1 MSKMNRKVYQLEA
14 IEVIVTMPSYQNPG
28 QNQLTGKGTGN
39 TVTLRTGRSGHY
51 ARTAI
56 TSTYQPRRNTQAVQS
71 AHRQAGFVQPLTN
84 TSHPSH
90 TRPRTEKAP
99 RFRAHYPHMHHC
111 RVRYIHRRRQAIR
124 PAKRH
129 ASIPPGP
136 VSIPAS
142 HRYTSVMNSAIPTRF
157 KCHLSE

>member
-14 IEVIVTMPSYQNPG
+14 IEVIVTMPSY

-71 AHRQAGFVQPLTN
+71 AHRQAGFVQPT
-84 TSHPSH
+84 
-90 TRPRTEKAP
+90 
-99 RFRAHYPHMHHC
+99 
-111 RVRYIHRRRQAIR
+111 RVRDTAIR
-124 PAKRH
+124 R
-129 ASIPPGP
+129 SFTLNGRWYILGGLL
-136 VSIPAS
+136 V
-142 HRYTSVMNSAIPTRF
+142 VLN
-157 KCHLSE
+157 

>member
-71 AHRQAGFVQPLTN
+71 AHRQAGFVQPTRVRDTAIQLTN

-129 ASIPPGP
+129 ASIP
-136 VSIPAS
+136 AS
-142 HRYTSVMNSAIPTRF
+142 QPSPTPTACAQRP
-157 KCHLSE
+157 